1 MERGARPR
9 GRLCG
14 GDDEATR
21 FAETEKAKRG
31 FGNRDWGGRRPLPH
45 RLAVARR
52 MTRAQK
58 EEEERG
64 LIS

>member
-31 FGNRDWGGRRPLPH
+31 FGNRDWGGEASAASPTRRC
-45 RLAVARR
+45 
-52 MTRAQK
+52 
-58 EEEERG
+58 EENDEGAERG
-64 LIS
+64 GRKRVD